1 MWTLVVMRNHW
12 KIIPRGNQDPYE
24 KDQTMTMTY
33 AREPGG
39 RLDSNLEKAMV
50 TRTEQQY
57 CLGSKTD

>member
-1 MWTLVVMRNHW
+1 MDSGCNEKPLEDYTQ
-12 KIIPRGNQDPYE
+12 GNQDPYE

>member
-1 MWTLVVMRNHW
+1 MRNHW